1 MTRIENLYNKIEKEY
16 NRKNEISNI
25 KNIGILAESDKIL
38 KSLLEINDVVDT
50 KWKERHDNATQ
61 ELQGDSTMSYY
72 FFRPQTKEISN
83 AELSPNAVASREE
96 IQEEKEVYLDVFVN
110 LCRSINLTQNIA
122 KKLASN
128 NKLEKPTNAI
138 VQIDKIEDMLLD
150 SILEYTEKRDASKFS
165 YGYLKN
171 KNGEEYLACDV
182 PEFGT
187 LYADINEKSQFKNRI
202 KNVKYEFDYTSS
214 TGVLLPGFSKEN
226 AWEKFSWGKTEAE
239 VRSQINMPKERTEIE
254 KIDDLNTR
262 IIKTYNKKVL
272 EMEVLKNLKD
282 IVVEAVEEDYTNLT
296 EENKEYIVNS
306 DMHAIGVKLGFT
318 KDQLMEINN
327 YNSNNQ

>member
-1 MTRIENLYNKIEKEY
+1 MTRIENLYVKVEKEY

-50 KWKERHDNATQ
+50 KWKEKHDNAIQ
-61 ELQGDSTMSYY
+61 ELQDDNTMSYY
-72 FFRPQTKEISN
+72 FFRPQTKDVSN
-83 AELSPNAVASREE
+83 NDLSPNAVVSREE
-96 IQEEKEVYLDVFVN
+96 IEAEKEVYLDIFVN
-110 LCRSINLTQNIA
+110 LCRGINLTQNIA
-122 KKLASN
+122 KKLASSN
-128 NKLEKPTNAI
+128 NSDKPTNAI

-150 SILEYTEKRDASKFS
+150 SVLEYTEKRDASKFS
-165 YGYLKN
+165 FGYLKT
-171 KNGEEYLACDV
+171 KNGEEYLACDI
-182 PEFGT
+182 PEYGT
-187 LYADINEKSQFKNRI
+187 LYTDINEKSQFKNRI
-202 KNVKYEFDYTSS
+202 KNVKYEFEYTNAS
-214 TGVLLPGFSKEN
+214 GILLPGFSKEN

-239 VRSQINMPKERTEIE
+239 VRCQINMPKERTEIE

-282 IVVEAVEEDYTNLT
+282 IVVEAVEEDYTTLS
-296 EENKEYIVNS
+296 EENKKYIVNS

-318 KDQLMEINN
+318 KDQLLEINN
-327 YNSNNQ
+327 YNSNK